1 MYSEVYIE
9 HFQHPHNVGTMEE
22 PDAYGEAKVE
32 RVRYEVNFYLKV
44 ENGII
49 LKSKFKAMGC
59 SAAIAASSALTVLIE
74 GKTIDEAQTID
85 IEILTDF
92 LETVPVSKI
101 ECCQLAL
108 EAMHNALAD
117 YHRKSQQ

>member
-1 MYSEVYIE
+1 MLV
-9 HFQHPHNVGTMEE
+9 P
-22 PDAYGEAKVE
+22 AEAE
-32 RVRYEVNFYLKV
+32 AE
-44 ENGII
+44 
-49 LKSKFKAMGC
+49 
-59 SAAIAASSALTVLIE
+59 AIALPQHARSEPNRSFDGRLNAML
-74 GKTIDEAQTID
+74 IDEAQTID